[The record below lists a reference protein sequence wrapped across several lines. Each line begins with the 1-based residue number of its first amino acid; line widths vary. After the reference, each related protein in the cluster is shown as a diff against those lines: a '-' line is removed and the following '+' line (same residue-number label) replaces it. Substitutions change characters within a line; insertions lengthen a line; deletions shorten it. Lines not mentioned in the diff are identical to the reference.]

1 MAHRHDWL
9 AGGDR
14 RAVAVERI
22 ERAATALFLARGIDA
37 VSVDDIAAEAGCSR
51 ATLYRHTGGKPALV
65 RAVTARAAGT
75 VAARVEAAV
84 AEVPAAR
91 RPAEAILAA
100 VAAIRADPQLRTWL
114 LRHRTPGAD
123 EFLADTPELARIAAA
138 LTRLAPDDEAAGWI
152 VRVVLA
158 LLTWPPADAAAER
171 RLVERFVAPG
181 LARTR

>member
-1 MAHRHDWL
+1 M
-9 AGGDR
+9 
-14 RAVAVERI
+14 
-22 ERAATALFLARGIDA
+22 
-37 VSVDDIAAEAGCSR
+37 
-51 ATLYRHTGGKPALV
+51 
-65 RAVTARAAGT
+65 
-75 VAARVEAAV
+75 

-123 EFLADTPELARIAAA
+123 EFLAGTPELARIAAA
-138 LTRLAPDDEAAGWI
+138 LTRLAPDEEAAGWI